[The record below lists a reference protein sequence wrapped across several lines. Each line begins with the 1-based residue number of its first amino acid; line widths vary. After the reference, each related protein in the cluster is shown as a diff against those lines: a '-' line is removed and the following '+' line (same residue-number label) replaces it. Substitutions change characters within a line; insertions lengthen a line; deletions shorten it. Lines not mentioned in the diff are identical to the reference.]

1 MPDPE
6 SCTATR
12 TRSVASRCVLMTSS
26 RGRSTTAVHG
36 LQPVQDQVE
45 HHLLQL
51 HPIAEHPREIRGELG
66 PESRARPPR
75 FALGQRDHLAND
87 LIDVQRL
94 LLGRRSAREGANPRD
109 HVARPPAVAGDGLQ
123 AVAHFVEIRRRT
135 RSGTAGRRSR

>member
-12 TRSVASRCVLMTSS
+12 TRSLASRCVRDDQLA
-26 RGRSTTAVHG
+26 RAVARRLHG
-36 LQPVQDQVE
+36 VQSVQEQVE

-51 HPIAEHPREIRGELG
+51 HPVAEHPREIPGELG
-66 PESRARPPR
+66 PESRPRPPR
-75 FALGQRDHLAND
+75 FALGQGDHLAND

-123 AVAHFVEIRRRT
+123 AVAHFVEIRRAP